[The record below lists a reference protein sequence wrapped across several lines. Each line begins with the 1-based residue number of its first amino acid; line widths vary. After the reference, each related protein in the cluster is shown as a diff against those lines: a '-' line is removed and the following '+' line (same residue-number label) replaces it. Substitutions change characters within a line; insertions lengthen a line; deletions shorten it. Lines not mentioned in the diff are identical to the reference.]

1 MKRRRKVTIT
11 QVRRQTLTMT
21 TTALPVRC
29 PFCQREVER
38 LSEAD
43 AALMLQFAGRML
55 DGAVASGQI
64 HLIEA
69 GDGSPRVC
77 RDSLLAES
85 KGVTS

>member
-1 MKRRRKVTIT
+1 MRRRRKVTIT
-11 QVRRQTLTMT
+11 KVRRQTVRVT
-21 TTALPVRC
+21 TTALAVWC
-29 PFCQREVER
+29 PFCQREVGT

-43 AALMLQFAGRML
+43 AAVMLQIAGRML
-55 DGAVASGQI
+55 YGPVASGQI